1 MIKLMQGD
9 CLERMK
15 EIESGSMDMILT
27 DPPYGITSCEWDLI
41 IPLEPMW
48 EQLKRLIKPN
58 GAIALFGSEP
68 FSSVLRMSN
77 IKSYKYDL
85 IWKKSKCGS
94 PLTAKYK
101 PMTKHENISI
111 FEKNGNRV
119 NYNPQM
125 EIGKPYKRKYTPN
138 NKNNMKFGISGVET
152 DNKGTRHP
160 ISILDFPQ
168 KWRRQDQIHPTQK
181 PVALIEYLI
190 KTYSNE
196 GEMVLDFTM
205 GSGTT
210 GVACKHLNRNFIGIE
225 LDEEYF
231 KIAEKRIEDA
241 DSNINQSKS
250 IEDGVFDIFD

>member
-15 EIESGSMDMILT
+15 EIESGSVDMILT

>member
-1 MIKLMQGD
+1 MQGD

-15 EIESGSMDMILT
+15 EIESGSVDMILT